1 MPCSAEKLKVA
12 GTQLDLRVKLTA
24 SQKDA
29 IKSLSQLGYSIREL
43 AEMFSV
49 STWSV
54 QTLLKPPAKRS
65 EPKKYPTEY
74 WTEAKRRHKKRKQEL
89 KQSGEMELLQ
99 KRKRQ

>member
-43 AEMFSV
+43 AEMFKIGRAHV
-49 STWSV
+49 
-54 QTLLKPPAKRS
+54 
-65 EPKKYPTEY
+65 
-74 WTEAKRRHKKRKQEL
+74 
-89 KQSGEMELLQ
+89 
-99 KRKRQ
+99 